1 MPSQPNPLF
10 HSHRRQSGIGIST
23 RLSAVALLVALLAG
37 CDNSAAQNAAPPPP
51 AVSTADVVIKPI
63 SQWDAFNGRI
73 EAVQSVQ
80 LRPRVSGYIDK
91 VNYTEG
97 DEVKK
102 GQVLFTIDD
111 RTYRAAREQAQAE
124 LVRARNQAALARSES
139 GRTEKLIGSQAIST
153 EVWEQRRSSAAQA
166 QSNVLAAQAQFD
178 LAQLNLDFT
187 RVIAPIDGR
196 ASRAMI
202 TAGNLVT
209 TGDSASVLTTL
220 VSLDKVYV
228 YFDVDE
234 ATFLRYQNDGRRTT
248 KLPVKVGLVGED
260 GYPHQG
266 IVDFTDNQ
274 LNAGTGT
281 IRMRALLENAE
292 RRFTPGLFARV
303 QMPGSA
309 EFNAMLINDKSV
321 MTDQD
326 RKFVYIVDKDGK
338 AQRRDIEVGR
348 VAGGLRIVQK
358 GLAAGD
364 RVIVDGMQKVFMP
377 GMPVAAKNVAINADA
392 SALN

>member
-1 MPSQPNPLF
+1 MPSQLDSLL
-10 HSHRRQSGIGIST
+10 HSHRSPNGIGFSL
-23 RLSAVALLVALLAG
+23 RLSAVALLTVLLAG
-37 CDNSAAQNAAPPPP
+37 CDNSVAQNAAPPPP

-234 ATFLRYQNDGRRTT
+234 ATFLRYQNDGRRTA

-266 IVDFTDNQ
+266 TVDFTDNQ

-281 IRMRALLENAE
+281 IRMRALLENAD

-309 EFNAMLINDKSV
+309 VFNAMLINDKSV
-321 MTDQD
+321 LTDQD

-348 VAGGLRIVQK
+348 VADGLRIVQK

-377 GMPVAAKNVAINADA
+377 GMPVNAKTVANTA

>member
-1 MPSQPNPLF
+1 MPSQPDSLF
-10 HSHRRQSGIGIST
+10 YSHRRPSGIGFNL
-23 RLSAVALLVALLAG
+23 RLSAAALLTVLLAG
-37 CDNSAAQNAAPPPP
+37 CDNSVAQNAAPPPP

-234 ATFLRYQNDGRRTT
+234 ATFLRYQNDGRRTA

-266 IVDFTDNQ
+266 TVDFTDNQ

-309 EFNAMLINDKSV
+309 VFNAMLINDKSV
-321 MTDQD
+321 LTDQD

-348 VAGGLRIVQK
+348 VADGLRIVQK

-377 GMPVAAKNVAINADA
+377 GMPVNAKTVANTA

>member
-1 MPSQPNPLF
+1 MGF
-10 HSHRRQSGIGIST
+10 GA
-23 RLSAVALLVALLAG
+23 RLSAIALLVTLLAG
-37 CDNSAAQNAAPPPP
+37 CDNSAAKNAAPLPP
-51 AVSTADVVIKPI
+51 AVSAADVVIKPI
-63 SQWDAFNGRI
+63 SQWDTFNGRI

-139 GRTEKLIGSQAIST
+139 SRTEKLIGSQAIST

-178 LAQLNLDFT
+178 MAQLNLDFT

-209 TGDSASVLTTL
+209 AGDSASVLTTL

-234 ATFLRYQNDGRRTT
+234 ATFLRYQNDGRRTA

-266 IVDFTDNQ
+266 VVDFTDNQ

-309 EFNAMLINDKSV
+309 VFNAMLIDDKSV

-348 VAGGLRIVQK
+348 VADGLRIVRK
-358 GLAAGD
+358 GLSAGD

-377 GMPVAAKNVAINADA
+377 GMPVAAKTVAINADA

>member
-1 MPSQPNPLF
+1 M
-10 HSHRRQSGIGIST
+10 
-23 RLSAVALLVALLAG
+23 
-37 CDNSAAQNAAPPPP
+37 
-51 AVSTADVVIKPI
+51 VIKPI
-63 SQWDAFNGRI
+63 SQWDTFNGRI

-139 GRTEKLIGSQAIST
+139 SRTEKLIGSQAIST

-178 LAQLNLDFT
+178 MAQLNLDFT

-209 TGDSASVLTTL
+209 AGDSASVLTTL

-234 ATFLRYQNDGRRTT
+234 ATFLRYQNDGRRTA

-266 IVDFTDNQ
+266 VVDFTDNQ

-309 EFNAMLINDKSV
+309 VFNAMLIDDKSI

-348 VAGGLRIVQK
+348 VADGLRIVRK
-358 GLAAGD
+358 GLSAGD

-377 GMPVAAKNVAINADA
+377 GMPVAAKTVAINADA

>member
-1 MPSQPNPLF
+1 MPSQPDSLF
-10 HSHRRQSGIGIST
+10 HSHRRPNGIGFSL
-23 RLSAVALLVALLAG
+23 RLSAAALLTVLLAG
-37 CDNSAAQNAAPPPP
+37 CDNSVAQNAAPPPP

-234 ATFLRYQNDGRRTT
+234 ATFLRYQNDGRRTA

-266 IVDFTDNQ
+266 TVDFTDNQ

-309 EFNAMLINDKSV
+309 VFNAMLINDKSV
-321 MTDQD
+321 LTDQD

-348 VAGGLRIVQK
+348 VADGLRIVQK
-358 GLAAGD
+358 GLVAGD

-377 GMPVAAKNVAINADA
+377 GMPVNAKTVANTA

>member
-1 MPSQPNPLF
+1 MPSQLDSLF
-10 HSHRRQSGIGIST
+10 HSHRSPNGIGFSL
-23 RLSAVALLVALLAG
+23 RLSAVALLTVLLAG
-37 CDNSAAQNAAPPPP
+37 CDNSVAQNAAPPPP

-178 LAQLNLDFT
+178 LAQLHLDFT

-234 ATFLRYQNDGRRTT
+234 ATFLRYQNDGRRTA

-266 IVDFTDNQ
+266 TVDFTDNQ

-281 IRMRALLENAE
+281 IRMRALLENAD

-309 EFNAMLINDKSV
+309 VFNAMLINDKSV
-321 MTDQD
+321 LTDQD

-348 VAGGLRIVQK
+348 VADGLRIVQK

-377 GMPVAAKNVAINADA
+377 GMPVNAKTVANTA

>member
-1 MPSQPNPLF
+1 MPSQPDSLF
-10 HSHRRQSGIGIST
+10 HSHRRPSGIGFSL
-23 RLSAVALLVALLAG
+23 RLSAAALLTVLLAG
-37 CDNSAAQNAAPPPP
+37 CDNSVAQNAAPPPP

-234 ATFLRYQNDGRRTT
+234 ATFLRYQNDGRRTA

-281 IRMRALLENAE
+281 IRVRALLENAE

-309 EFNAMLINDKSV
+309 VFNAMLINDKSV
-321 MTDQD
+321 LTDQD

-348 VAGGLRIVQK
+348 VADGLRIVQK
-358 GLAAGD
+358 GLSAGD

-377 GMPVAAKNVAINADA
+377 GMPVNAKTVANTA

>member
-1 MPSQPNPLF
+1 MPSQPDSLF
-10 HSHRRQSGIGIST
+10 HSHRRPNAIGFSL
-23 RLSAVALLVALLAG
+23 RLSVAALLTVLLAG
-37 CDNSAAQNAAPPPP
+37 CDNSVAQNAAPPPP

-234 ATFLRYQNDGRRTT
+234 ATFLRYQNDGRRTA

-266 IVDFTDNQ
+266 TVDFTDNQ

-309 EFNAMLINDKSV
+309 VFNAMLINDKSV
-321 MTDQD
+321 LTDQD

-348 VAGGLRIVQK
+348 VADGLRIVQK

-377 GMPVAAKNVAINADA
+377 GMPVSAKTVANTA

>member
-1 MPSQPNPLF
+1 MGF
-10 HSHRRQSGIGIST
+10 GA
-23 RLSAVALLVALLAG
+23 RLSAIALLVTLLAG
-37 CDNSAAQNAAPPPP
+37 CDNSAAKNAAPPPP
-51 AVSTADVVIKPI
+51 AVSAADVVIKPI
-63 SQWDAFNGRI
+63 SQWDTFNGRI

-139 GRTEKLIGSQAIST
+139 SRTEKLIGSQAIST

-178 LAQLNLDFT
+178 MAQLNLDFT

-209 TGDSASVLTTL
+209 AGDSASVLTTL

-234 ATFLRYQNDGRRTT
+234 ATFLRYQNDGRRTA

-266 IVDFTDNQ
+266 VVDFTDNQ

-309 EFNAMLINDKSV
+309 VFNAMLIDDKSV

-348 VAGGLRIVQK
+348 VADGLRIVRK
-358 GLAAGD
+358 GLSAGD

-377 GMPVAAKNVAINADA
+377 GMPVAAKTVAINADA